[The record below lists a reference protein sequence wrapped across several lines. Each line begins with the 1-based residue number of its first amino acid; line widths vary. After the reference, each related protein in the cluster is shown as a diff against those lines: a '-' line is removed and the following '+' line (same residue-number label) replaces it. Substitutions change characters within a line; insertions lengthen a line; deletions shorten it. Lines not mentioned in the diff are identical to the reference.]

1 MTEGCGNGEAEHFVI
16 QNLIQI
22 MNNKHNQNIGKIGED
37 TACKFL
43 MKHSYQIILRNYW
56 KKWGEIDI
64 VAKKD
69 KITHF
74 VEVKTVS
81 KNLTSGLISRDFVS
95 CETEKCV
102 NHETSDN
109 YRPEDN
115 IHPWKLKRLSRVIQ
129 SYLIENDPDGNNEW
143 QFDAITVFLDL
154 ENKTAKVDHI
164 KDIIL

>member
-1 MTEGCGNGEAEHFVI
+1 MD
-16 QNLIQI
+16 
-22 MNNKHNQNIGKIGED
+22 NKHNQNIGKIGEE

-43 MKHSYQIILRNYW
+43 MKQGYQIVLRNYW

-69 KITHF
+69 RVIHF

-81 KNLTSGLISRDFVS
+81 KDITSPNSNKDSVS
-95 CETEKCV
+95 CESDKCV
-102 NHETSDN
+102 THEISDV

-129 SYLIENDPDGNNEW
+129 TYLIEKDITEEDEW
-143 QFDAITVFLDL
+143 QFDAVTVFLDIK
-154 ENKTAKVDHI
+154 NKSAKVDHL

>member
-1 MTEGCGNGEAEHFVI
+1 
-16 QNLIQI
+16 
-22 MNNKHNQNIGKIGED
+22 MNNKHNQNTGKIGEE

-43 MKHSYQIILRNYW
+43 MKHGYQIITRNYW

-64 VAKKD
+64 IAKKN
-69 KITHF
+69 TTVHF

-81 KNLTSGLISRDFVS
+81 RILRTGNCVDLSLKNGGNTTAVVS
-95 CETEKCV
+95 CESGREV
-102 NHETSDN
+102 SYETNDG

-129 SYLIENDPDGNNEW
+129 TYLIENEIGKDNDW
-143 QFDAITVFLDL
+143 QFDAITVFLDTK
-154 ENKTAKVDHI
+154 NKLAKVEHI

>member
-1 MTEGCGNGEAEHFVI
+1 MK
-16 QNLIQI
+16 
-22 MNNKHNQNIGKIGED
+22 NKHNQNIGKIGEE

-43 MKHSYQIILRNYW
+43 MKRGYQIILRNYW

-64 VAKKD
+64 IVKKD
-69 KITHF
+69 QVIHF

-81 KNLTSGLISRDFVS
+81 KDLISGLNKDFVS
-95 CETEKCV
+95 CETEKRV
-102 NHETSDN
+102 NHETFDD

-129 SYLIENDPDGNNEW
+129 TYLIENDTEENNEW
-143 QFDAITVFLDL
+143 QFDVITVFLDI
-154 ENKTAKVDHI
+154 ENKTAKVEHI

>member
-1 MTEGCGNGEAEHFVI
+1 
-16 QNLIQI
+16 
-22 MNNKHNQNIGKIGED
+22 MNNKHNQNIGKIEED

-43 MKHSYQIILRNYW
+43 MKHGYQILTRNYW

-69 KITHF
+69 EITYF

-81 KNLTSGLISRDFVS
+81 RDLTFGLNGGFVS

-102 NHETSDN
+102 NHETPDN

-129 SYLIENDPDGNNEW
+129 TYLIENDTGEDNEW
-143 QFDAITVFLDL
+143 QFDAITVFLDIK
-154 ENKTAKVDHI
+154 NKTAKVDHI

>member
-1 MTEGCGNGEAEHFVI
+1 
-16 QNLIQI
+16 
-22 MNNKHNQNIGKIGED
+22 MNNKHNQNIGKIGEE

-43 MKHSYQIILRNYW
+43 MKHGYQIILRNYW

-69 KITHF
+69 RVIHF

-81 KNLTSGLISRDFVS
+81 RDLTHNHKEVSQDFVS
-95 CETEKCV
+95 CETEEKCV
-102 NHETSDN
+102 NHETSDS

-115 IHPWKLKRLSRVIQ
+115 IHPWKLKRLSRAIQ
-129 SYLIENDPDGNNEW
+129 TYIIENNITDEDDW
-143 QFDAITVFLDL
+143 QFDAITVFLDI
-154 ENKTAKVDHI
+154 ENKLAKVDHI

>member
-1 MTEGCGNGEAEHFVI
+1 MDKI
-16 QNLIQI
+16 
-22 MNNKHNQNIGKIGED
+22 HNQNIGNIGEE

-43 MKHSYQIILRNYW
+43 VKQSYQIILRNYW

-69 KITHF
+69 RIIHF

-81 KNLTSGLISRDFVS
+81 RDLAFVLNKDFVS
-95 CETEKCV
+95 CETEKGV
-102 NHETSDN
+102 KYETLDS

-115 IHPWKLKRLSRVIQ
+115 IHPWKLKRLSRAIQ
-129 SYLIENDPDGNNEW
+129 TYLIENNMSEDDKW
-143 QFDAITVFLDL
+143 QFDAITVFLDVK
-154 ENKTAKVDHI
+154 NKTAKVDHI